1 MTSISKNIVNKYNNT
16 YHGTIEMKAVNV
28 KLSIYIDL
36 SVENNEKD
44 PKFKVSDRVTI
55 QNIKTFLQNVT
66 NEIGQN
72 KFFLLKKLKILYHA
86 LCNRRP

>member
-16 YHGTIEMKAVNV
+16 YNGTIEMKAVNV

>member
-44 PKFKVSDRVTI
+44 PEFKVSDHVRI
-55 QNIKTFLQNVT
+55 SKYKNVFAKCYKR
-66 NEIGQN
+66 NWPE
-72 KFFLLKKLKILYHA
+72 
-86 LCNRRP
+86 

>member
-44 PKFKVSDRVTI
+44 PEFKVSNHVRI
-55 QNIKTFLQNVT
+55 SKYKNVFAKC
-66 NEIGQN
+66 N
-72 KFFLLKKLKILYHA
+72 KR
-86 LCNRRP
+86 NWPE

>member
-1 MTSISKNIVNKYNNT
+1 MTSISKNTVNKYNNT

-44 PKFKVSDRVTI
+44 PEFKVSDHVRI
-55 QNIKTFLQNVT
+55 SKYKNVFAKCYKR
-66 NEIGQN
+66 NWPE
-72 KFFLLKKLKILYHA
+72 
-86 LCNRRP
+86 